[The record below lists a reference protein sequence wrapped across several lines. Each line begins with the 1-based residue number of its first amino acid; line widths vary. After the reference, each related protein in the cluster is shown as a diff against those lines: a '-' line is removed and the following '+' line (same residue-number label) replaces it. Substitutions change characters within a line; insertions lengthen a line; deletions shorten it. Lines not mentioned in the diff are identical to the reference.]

1 MEKTQKSKTKKVI
14 GIVVNV
20 ILWLFVIFA
29 VFVTI
34 IAVFAGAN
42 KKGVPTVGGK
52 CYLSVE
58 SESMNAS
65 KPDWVA
71 SDKPSGFKKGDLI
84 IGEYIA
90 DNASA
95 VNNLEVGDVIT
106 FETSVNGVVIRNS
119 HRIIEVHY
127 LADETTVDYVVTQGD
142 NNATRDGDPVYANKI
157 IAKYTGKKI
166 AAMGGALSFLSSK
179 TGFGL
184 CILLPLGLFFA
195 YELVVFILTVVKV
208 KNDGKKVISVEDE
221 EMIKRKAVEEYLRQ
235 KAAEEE
241 NSSEDQAQ

>member
-34 IAVFAGAN
+34 IAVSAGAN

-52 CYLSVE
+52 CCLSVE

-142 NNATRDGDPVYANKI
+142 NNAARDGDPVYANKI

-235 KAAEEE
+235 KAAKEE